1 MKRVILILLSAT
13 MASCGGRGSRA
24 DILYLKAREYR
35 DSLDLKEAVLAY
47 GRAEE
52 YARKTNND
60 KTLALVYRDLG
71 SIFLEA
77 QDFPAAAEFY
87 NKAAKAKGEGE
98 TYQPDSKIEMIPEF
112 LASYGLDNEAY
123 RIKLLIKSN
132 IDSLDISV
140 KRMLFNCLFDSH
152 PRASR
157 RQKRIDYKFYFA
169 LTLLYPEHLYIPP
182 GALAAVNKENGARRF
197 YKFKQLFLEEKTR
210 ANIASL
216 HNYLSMS
223 ETAVKAEQNGRQR
236 KLILVLLLSMILL
249 SGAYAVF
256 ALLQRR
262 RAREEMAAAESLRK
276 TLDNLPDYG
285 NMRSLLLKQTA
296 PLLQLGNDYFSSDS
310 RAVKEK
316 LFKDF
321 SEKMEALRDDRKV
334 FSSFEEILNACHDG
348 VMDKLHADFPEMK
361 PKTSNILAMLF
372 LGLSYSDIT
381 LLSRH
386 HNPSSLKTFKSH
398 YKKVFSESGLPSAP
412 LYLSLLERQ

>member
-1 MKRVILILLSAT
+1 
-13 MASCGGRGSRA
+13 
-24 DILYLKAREYR
+24 
-35 DSLDLKEAVLAY
+35 
-47 GRAEE
+47 
-52 YARKTNND
+52 
-60 KTLALVYRDLG
+60 
-71 SIFLEA
+71 
-77 QDFPAAAEFY
+77 
-87 NKAAKAKGEGE
+87 
-98 TYQPDSKIEMIPEF
+98 
-112 LASYGLDNEAY
+112 
-123 RIKLLIKSN
+123 
-132 IDSLDISV
+132 
-140 KRMLFNCLFDSH
+140 
-152 PRASR
+152 
-157 RQKRIDYKFYFA
+157 
-169 LTLLYPEHLYIPP
+169 
-182 GALAAVNKENGARRF
+182 
-197 YKFKQLFLEEKTR
+197 
-210 ANIASL
+210 
-216 HNYLSMS
+216 
-223 ETAVKAEQNGRQR
+223 
-236 KLILVLLLSMILL
+236 
-249 SGAYAVF
+249 
-256 ALLQRR
+256 
-262 RAREEMAAAESLRK
+262 MAAAESLRK